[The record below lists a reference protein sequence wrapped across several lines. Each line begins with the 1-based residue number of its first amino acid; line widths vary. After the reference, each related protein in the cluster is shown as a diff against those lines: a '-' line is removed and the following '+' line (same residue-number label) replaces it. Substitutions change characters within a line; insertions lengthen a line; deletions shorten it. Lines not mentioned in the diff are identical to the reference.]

1 VVRALAAIDA
11 RASVLDAGC
20 GHGLAALQLAQTG
33 HRGPYLGVDSS
44 APLIDLARQRVRAPW
59 AEFHVADLVVP
70 GWQGDIPANAKPPFD
85 WALAFALL
93 HHLPGDGMRS
103 QIVGDLRAL
112 LKAEGRAAVSVWD
125 FLHSD
130 RIRRR
135 VISWASIGWD
145 EADVDPGDTL
155 LDWRHES
162 QGLRYVHHF
171 TSDDLADLVQ
181 ALLHFAEFLVELL
194 AGAGLRE
201 RPGNRHGRNELRRE
215 PHTQGR
221 DPDHDRELGRRRARR
236 DRAASVRVAP
246 PQAACR

>member
-1 VVRALAAIDA
+1 MRPAVRDELLRINRAFYQNLALSFAATRPRPQPGVVRALAAIDA

-70 GWQGDIPANAKPPFD
+70 GWQGDTPANAKPPFD

-112 LKAEGRAAVSVWD
+112 LKGEGRAAVSVWD

-135 VISWASIGWD
+135 VVSWASIGWD

-171 TSDDLADLVQ
+171 TSDDLADL
-181 ALLHFAEFLVELL
+181 
-194 AGAGLRE
+194 AGRSGFTVLSEYRSDGEGGRMGLY
-201 RPGNRHGRNELRRE
+201 
-215 PHTQGR
+215 QVW
-221 DPDHDRELGRRRARR
+221 RA
-236 DRAASVRVAP
+236 
-246 PQAACR
+246 